1 MSSVSIDM
9 IVAGFVIIN
18 VVLLLAALKLVRSQ
32 STPSL
37 DELMRT
43 VADNANKTSDEQA
56 AARS

>member
-56 AARS
+56 AVRS

>member
-9 IVAGFVIIN
+9 IVVGFVIIN
-18 VVLLLAALKLVRSQ
+18 VILLLAALRLVRSQ

-43 VADNANKTSDEQA
+43 VADSTNKPPKSV
-56 AARS
+56 S